1 MMDFP
6 KDFIWGTATS
16 SYQIE
21 GETPEAG
28 RGDCIWGHFARTP
41 GKVVNGETGSVACD
55 HYYRYKEDVAL
66 LKSLGVNAYRFSV
79 SWPRVIPDG
88 TGKVNPAGLDFYSR
102 LVDELLAANITPYL
116 TLYHWDLPWTLQ
128 EKGGW
133 PSAEMPGWFADYTA
147 VITNAL
153 GDRVKHWITINEP
166 WCVAHLGHLLGIH
179 APGLKDPKLA
189 YRAAHHT
196 HLSHA
201 AAMRVI
207 RETVPDAQAGIT
219 LNLTPSYS
227 ASDDPQD
234 ILAAQYDDGF
244 SNRWFLDP
252 IFKGKYPADM
262 VELLSEA
269 LEGIDLDAVSAAAVP
284 QDFFGVNFYTRSVKT
299 WNAESPLKGESIKQE
314 GAPHTAMGWEVYP
327 KALEE
332 LILRLH
338 REYVGDLPILITENG
353 AAYEDPAPVNGVI
366 EDAQRVEYYRL
377 HLEAISNAIAQ
388 GAPVKGYFAWSLMDN
403 YEWAEG
409 YAKRFGIVHV
419 DFETQKRTL
428 KRSALSYRDIVSG
441 VKV

>member
-1 MMDFP
+1 MDFP

-41 GKVVNGETGSVACD
+41 GKVVNGETGAVACD

-79 SWPRVIPDG
+79 SWPRVLPLG
-88 TGKVNPAGLDFYSR
+88 LGATNAAGLDFYSR
-102 LVDELLAANITPYL
+102 LVDELLANGITPYL
-116 TLYHWDLPWTLQ
+116 TLYHWDLPWSLQ
-128 EKGGW
+128 ELGGW
-133 PSAEMPGWFADYTA
+133 TNKDMPAWFAEYTGLM
-147 VITNAL
+147 TRTL

-166 WCVAHLGHLLGIH
+166 WCVAHLGHLWGVH
-179 APGLKDPKLA
+179 APGLRDPKLA
-189 YRAAHHT
+189 YMAAHQT
-196 HLSHA
+196 HLAHG

-207 RETVPDAQAGIT
+207 RETVPGAQAGIT
-219 LNLTPSYS
+219 LNLTPAYP

-234 ILAAQYDDGF
+234 VLAAQYDDGF

-252 IFKGKYPADM
+252 VFKGKYPADM
-262 VELLSEA
+262 VELLGEV
-269 LEGIDLDAVSAAAVP
+269 LDGIDLDEVSAAAAP
-284 QDFFGVNFYTRSVKT
+284 QDFLGVNFYSRGVKK
-299 WNAESPLKGESIKQE
+299 WNPDAPFRNEGVKQE

-327 KALEE
+327 QALEE
-332 LILRLH
+332 LMLRLH

-353 AAYEDPAPVNGVI
+353 AAYIDPEPSNGVVEDP
-366 EDAQRVEYYRL
+366 QRAEYYRL
-377 HLEAISNAIAQ
+377 HLDALSRAIAQ

-419 DFETQKRTL
+419 DFETQQRTL
-428 KRSALSYRDIVSG
+428 KRSALQYRDLIAQG
-441 VKV
+441 KA